1 MGSLRP
7 PSRTQVQGFRVALL
21 TAIFLNLVA
30 LWLVLNRLPAPAL
43 VGPPATAEPTIAAE
57 EPTANFTAVAVA
69 LTTAPSPAP
78 ALPTALATGT
88 AAAVLPIRIPTAHVQ
103 HPTGKLR
110 GFNVPV
116 WGPDFTV
123 ALPAINSAAGLDAN
137 WVALVSH
144 WYVGSAVPYTG
155 GGIFREEGSAGKGE
169 HRTAGDAGLGTAI
182 DFAHAAGLKVLLK
195 PHVDWTEGGW
205 RGWFYFKDDA
215 ARSDWWTSY
224 RAMLAAT
231 VQLALAHHADGICIG
246 TEFFSINK
254 ESSSAAEWTRI
265 IGDIRA
271 AGYTGQLTYAAN
283 WGYGADSE
291 YNRPGLIGV
300 WEQLDFVGIDAYY
313 PLSDEQNPS
322 LDTLVAGWHNG
333 QNAGKQDNVAQLQS
347 LAQRT
352 GKPVVF
358 TEVGYPA
365 HDFAAKEPA
374 NDTPGVLNEALQARA
389 AEALYQVWGD
399 VPWWGGALWW
409 QAGPVQNTHSVIGR
423 PIADVLRTAWARQ
436 AVGSTP

>member
-1 MGSLRP
+1 MRAP
-7 PSRTQVQGFRVALL
+7 TRAQVQGFRVALV
-21 TAIFLNLVA
+21 TAILLNLVA
-30 LWLVLNRLPAPAL
+30 LWLVLDRYPPPTTVEPLPTEQPKVAAGVPT
-43 VGPPATAEPTIAAE
+43 VGPTVGTPVAS
-57 EPTANFTAVAVA
+57 AVA
-69 LTTAPSPAP
+69 LAPTVTPPGPPPA
-78 ALPTALATGT
+78 ATGT
-88 AAAVLPIRIPTAHVQ
+88 VVPSPLLTPAAQVQ
-103 HPTGKLR
+103 HPGGKLR

-116 WGPDFTV
+116 WAPDFTV
-123 ALPAINSAAGLDAN
+123 AVPAINSAAALDAN

-144 WYVGSAVPYTG
+144 WYVASAVPYTG
-155 GGIFREEGSAGKGE
+155 GGIFREEGSLDGGQR
-169 HRTAGDAGLGTAI
+169 RTVSDASLATAI

-215 ARSDWWTSY
+215 ARTDWWTSY
-224 RAMLAAT
+224 HAMINDT

-254 ESSSAAEWTRI
+254 EANSAAEWTAI
-265 IGDIRA
+265 IRDIRA

-283 WGYGADSE
+283 WGYGEDTE
-291 YNRPGLIGV
+291 YNRPGLGGV

-313 PLSDEQNPS
+313 PLADAQDPN
-322 LDTLVAGWHNG
+322 LDTLVAGWRNG
-333 QNAGKQDNVAQLQS
+333 QNPGHQDHVAALQS

-352 GKPVVF
+352 GKSIVF

-374 NDTPGVLNEALQARA
+374 NDTPGVLNEGLQARA
-389 AEALYQVWGD
+389 AEALYQVWGA

-409 QAGPVQNTHSVIGR
+409 QVGPVQNTHSILGR
-423 PIADVLRTAWARQ
+423 PISDVLRAAWARQ